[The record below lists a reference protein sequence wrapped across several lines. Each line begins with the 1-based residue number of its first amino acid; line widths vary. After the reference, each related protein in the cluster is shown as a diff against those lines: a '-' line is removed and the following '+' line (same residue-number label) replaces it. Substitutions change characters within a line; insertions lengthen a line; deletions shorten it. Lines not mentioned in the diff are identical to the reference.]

1 MAWAIIGA
9 CVGFMWGV
17 FLCDLLNQK
26 RKENKNET
34 GRSNSSSSGSKHS

>member
-26 RKENKNET
+26 EKELREREKEKKDEVK
-34 GRSNSSSSGSKHS
+34 R

>member
-17 FLCDLLNQK
+17 FLCDLLNQREKELREREKEKKDEVK
-26 RKENKNET
+26 R
-34 GRSNSSSSGSKHS
+34 